1 MAGDHNG
8 VVDVGAHLDGVHDQI
23 AQEVQRAARDGRH
36 RKVDP
41 DASLD
46 HHDQQHRQARRHKG
60 EQQHQDHKKRTQHAD
75 QRVILHKAGGKVHSR
90 GAVAHN
96 VKIVRVIFSNDLV
109 HLIQHGLG
117 FVALLGQ
124 IEIHH
129 HAGIVIALQL
139 QLGFVQLVKQIV
151 QILLGVI
158 VQRNIALVH
167 FPLDEPEHII
177 QGHLVVIQPVQDLA
191 ILALVGGVGRIQ
203 QLCHLVVNV
212 HQLGKL
218 ARRNG
223 IRQSVAVLCF
233 HIGQALGAAHTV
245 VAVQLLQYGA
255 FIVVVPPG
263 HDHRHQIFVAEGIL
277 NLVMGDLAFALLGG
291 GQIRVGVHIG
301 ALVGKHRCHHRH
313 HHKQRRNDKAGFYI
327 KLSDRRDLGDQV
339 FVLGGIDPA
348 AEQHQKP
355 GHQRKHREQ
364 AEQNCLDQH
373 GGHIN
378 ADAEMHKAQSRQTAD
393 GGQRAGGN
401 FRNGLGQRRNAGLSG
416 GLGFVLI
423 AEAVAQDNGI
433 VDGQRQL
440 QHHGHRVGDKAD
452 LAAQKVGALV
462 QNGGSAEGHHQN
474 RDLGIGAAGECEH
487 RHNDDGGH
495 HNDHAHFLFQ
505 IRRGIHAH
513 LRVHIGIVSRQRVA
527 HLLHGLL
534 ADVIVLGAV
543 KGHLKQGRG
552 AGVVILLILE
562 LYAVHAVHIFDL
574 VGQVQRHI
582 IGDVVHHHLR
592 RAVGDK
598 VVVHHGQAL
607 PGLGVI
613 GQIGGDVVFH
623 LHPALGHYAK
633 HNGENVQQEKQVSL
647 IHDQR
652 GQLFH
657 AAAFFLFFVLHAF
670 HSPLFMVFFSVLY
683 HNFMLYFAFYWF
695 VGASFGQGRKKHF
708 SHPEL
713 YSLP

>member
-1 MAGDHNG
+1 MHGAGGLPGLRHDGLHFKAGFFNDKVPQHQNLGQHPQHQRHGNDGATAQAFADGRDHGVGGHERDQLARAGQNGARGENGGKGGVQRIHNGLMGLFQFFQLGVMAGDHNG

-46 HHDQQHRQARRHKG
+46 HHDQQHRQACRHKG

-96 VKIVRVIFSNDLV
+96 VKILRVIVAHDLV
-109 HLIQHGLG
+109 HLFQHGLG

-139 QLGFVQLVKQIV
+139 QLGFVQLIKQIV

-158 VQRNIALVH
+158 VQRNVALVH

-223 IRQSVAVLCF
+223 IRQGVAVLCF
-233 HIGQALGAAHTV
+233 HIGKALGAAYAV

-255 FIVVVPPG
+255 FIVIMPPG

-277 NLVMGDLAFALLGG
+277 NLVMGNLAFALLGG

-301 ALVGKHRCHHRH
+301 ALVGKHRGHHRH

-355 GHQRKHREQ
+355 GHQRKH
-364 AEQNCLDQH
+364 
-373 GGHIN
+373 
-378 ADAEMHKAQSRQTAD
+378 
-393 GGQRAGGN
+393 
-401 FRNGLGQRRNAGLSG
+401 
-416 GLGFVLI
+416 
-423 AEAVAQDNGI
+423 
-433 VDGQRQL
+433 
-440 QHHGHRVGDKAD
+440 
-452 LAAQKVGALV
+452 
-462 QNGGSAEGHHQN
+462 
-474 RDLGIGAAGECEH
+474 
-487 RHNDDGGH
+487 
-495 HNDHAHFLFQ
+495 
-505 IRRGIHAH
+505 
-513 LRVHIGIVSRQRVA
+513 
-527 HLLHGLL
+527 
-534 ADVIVLGAV
+534 
-543 KGHLKQGRG
+543 
-552 AGVVILLILE
+552 
-562 LYAVHAVHIFDL
+562 
-574 VGQVQRHI
+574 
-582 IGDVVHHHLR
+582 
-592 RAVGDK
+592 
-598 VVVHHGQAL
+598 
-607 PGLGVI
+607 
-613 GQIGGDVVFH
+613 
-623 LHPALGHYAK
+623 
-633 HNGENVQQEKQVSL
+633 
-647 IHDQR
+647 
-652 GQLFH
+652 
-657 AAAFFLFFVLHAF
+657 
-670 HSPLFMVFFSVLY
+670 
-683 HNFMLYFAFYWF
+683 
-695 VGASFGQGRKKHF
+695 
-708 SHPEL
+708 
-713 YSLP
+713 